1 MGPAKAGLFKE
12 EAKESEENEEKR
24 VCSWQWAK
32 GKRVLSEDKIVSSQQ
47 SAVGRQEKEFL
58 RPFILKTLWAGLERV
73 ALLRF
78 LCLMGG
84 NVNKANDYYLDAA
97 KILKF

>member
-1 MGPAKAGLFKE
+1 MKIVGSG
-12 EAKESEENEEKR
+12 
-24 VCSWQWAK
+24 QWAR
-32 GKRVLSEDKIVSSQQ
+32 KR
-47 SAVGRQEKEFL
+47 SAELKKVYQ
-58 RPFILKTLWAGLERV
+58 KTLWAGLERV

-97 KILKF
+97 KILKKPS

>member
-1 MGPAKAGLFKE
+1 MDHFDNFGLAVFCLGNAYLARGRTWGRYSYRTVVGPAKAGLFKE

-47 SAVGRQEKEFL
+47 
-58 RPFILKTLWAGLERV
+58 WAGKKKSFCGRL
-73 ALLRF
+73 
-78 LCLMGG
+78 
-84 NVNKANDYYLDAA
+84 Y
-97 KILKF
+97 